1 MSQLSKRKAKK
12 NTNAKMNIKVNKKK
26 ICYAAIFKNES
37 KNVYRCLNSLK
48 ALIDFVCIC
57 DTGSTDN
64 TIELIEKWGQENNI
78 PTTVH
83 RGEEQIFKNFGH
95 NRTLSYTK
103 AIESYP
109 EACYLLLIDADMVV
123 KISDNFNSADLTAD
137 CYMFEQVNPYI
148 RYWNTRM
155 LSTKPKWRC
164 AGVTHEYWDCLTPN
178 HTTVKTNDIWIDDI
192 GDGGSKENKFKR
204 DIKLLTEGIDDIKED
219 TGLRTRYKFYLANS
233 YKDIGDNLN
242 AIEWYDKRIKDGGFI
257 EEVFIAY
264 LYKGH
269 CYKDLGDVPAAIDS
283 YLKGWDVLPIR
294 SESLYEVA
302 KIYREQG
309 KNNIALLF
317 AEKGLKI
324 PYPKDCG
331 LFISYKVYEYYF
343 LEEVSIAGF
352 YGGVEGK
359 KVGKACIIK
368 LLSMKDK
375 ISEYSYKLA
384 TSNAVHYGI
393 TSEMIEKFKF

>member
-1 MSQLSKRKAKK
+1 MSQNSKRKVKK
-12 NTNAKMNIKVNKKK
+12 YNNIKLNTKKEIKK

-48 ALIDFVCIC
+48 KMVNFVSIC

-64 TIELIEKWGQENNI
+64 TIELIEQWGRENNI

-83 RGEEQIFKNFGH
+83 RGEEQVFKNFGY

-109 EACYLLLIDADMVV
+109 EADYLLLIDADM
-123 KISDNFNSADLTAD
+123 IIRITDSFDPSDLIAD
-137 CYMFEQVNPYI
+137 CYMFEQVNPSI

-155 LSTKPKWRC
+155 LSTKCKWKC
-164 AGVTHEYWDCLTPN
+164 SGVTHEYWDCITPN
-178 HTTVKTNDIWIDDI
+178 HTTIKFSEIWIDDI

-204 DIKLLTEGIDDIKED
+204 DIKLLTEGVED
-219 TGLRTRYKFYLANS
+219 SNESTGLRTRYKFYLANS
-233 YKDIGDNLN
+233 YKDIGDNIN
-242 AIEWYDKRIKDGGFI
+242 AIEWYDKRIKDNGFM
-257 EEVFIAY
+257 EEVFISY

-269 CYKDLGDVPAAIDS
+269 CYKNLGDISSAINS
-283 YLKGWDVLPIR
+283 YLKGWDILPVR
-294 SESLYEVA
+294 SESLYEVS

-309 KNNIALLF
+309 NNNLSFLF

-324 PYPKDCG
+324 PYPKECG

-343 LEEVSIAGF
+343 LEEASISGF
-352 YGGVEGK
+352 YAGVEGK
-359 KVGKACIIK
+359 KIGKACIIK

-375 ISEYSYKLA
+375 ISNSSYQLA
-384 TSNAVHYGI
+384 AKNAIHYGV
-393 TSEMIEKFKF
+393 TDEMIKNFKF